1 MIRNRI
7 YTILRLLARVVQGII
22 VSVGG
27 IFVTCEKNI
36 ELSVVITVYSE
47 TVSLV
52 ETVERLLAQDRG
64 YIREVILVVSPFSS
78 ADCMAVCG
86 RLSGSYAKVKVLVQ
100 DNAPGVG
107 MAVRQGMTAA
117 AGNYV
122 AIMSADLE
130 TEPEAV
136 DRMVN
141 TIEQTGCDVVVA
153 NRWLP
158 GGGFSDYNP
167 VKLVL
172 NWLFQHIFRI
182 VYATRIGDLT
192 FGLKI
197 LARDVIDAI
206 NWESRLHE
214 IFIETTV
221 KPVRYG
227 YTVEQVP
234 TFWRGRKEGRSRNS
248 FFINL
253 RYVWMAIR
261 VRLAPVPERY
271 R

>member
-86 RLSGSYAKVKVLVQ
+86 RLS
-100 DNAPGVG
+100 
-107 MAVRQGMTAA
+107 
-117 AGNYV
+117 
-122 AIMSADLE
+122 
-130 TEPEAV
+130 
-136 DRMVN
+136 
-141 TIEQTGCDVVVA
+141 IEQTGCDVVVA